1 MPLQIIT
8 ASPRGKIYPLEKV
21 GLSVTQNMT
30 AGLLKKRKTFFKNSS
45 EKRHP
50 NVVLVK
56 GFFQTVFFSI
66 SVDNICCR
74 SDRRRLSVTQKKEVR
89 LTETQNATR
98 DLPYSSWTEHEA
110 SNQEKWKDLVDSGR
124 CGYIWKQICPQCGKE
139 FYTMNRFRK
148 YCHLSDCRS
157 RAKQE
162 RNEKK
167 KHEHY
172 SEHICPVCSAYFI
185 SKRTD
190 ARFCSNACRQKA
202 YREKK

>member
-1 MPLQIIT
+1 M
-8 ASPRGKIYPLEKV
+8 
-21 GLSVTQNMT
+21 
-30 AGLLKKRKTFFKNSS
+30 
-45 EKRHP
+45 
-50 NVVLVK
+50 
-56 GFFQTVFFSI
+56 
-66 SVDNICCR
+66 
-74 SDRRRLSVTQKKEVR
+74 
-89 LTETQNATR
+89 ETQNVTGTTR
-98 DLPYSSWTEHEA
+98 KSSWTEHEA

-167 KHEHY
+167 KREHY
-172 SEHICPVCSAYFI
+172 SEHICSVCSAYFI